1 MSARLG
7 LFLTAGLVLGAGLVV
22 GIADLP
28 AGSSAEGPYARALT
42 ELAVE
47 RRALNAVA
55 GVLFDL
61 RSLDTLGE
69 ALALFAAAA
78 GLQLT
83 LRGLPGEDDD
93 DGEVDARR
101 GASDRR
107 IPETSD
113 AVRTLSFALVPAL
126 AGLAAIVT
134 LRGHLVPGGGLQ
146 GGALALAAL
155 AMIFLGGHY
164 RSQQRLAPDTLL
176 EVEEAVGAGGYAL
189 VGLVALFVG
198 GALLENVLPLGTPGQ
213 LLSAGTVG
221 VLGILVALEARAALG
236 VILTEVQEEPFEREG
251 SA

>member
-47 RRALNAVA
+47 SRALNAVA

-83 LRGLPGEDDD
+83 LRGLPGEDD